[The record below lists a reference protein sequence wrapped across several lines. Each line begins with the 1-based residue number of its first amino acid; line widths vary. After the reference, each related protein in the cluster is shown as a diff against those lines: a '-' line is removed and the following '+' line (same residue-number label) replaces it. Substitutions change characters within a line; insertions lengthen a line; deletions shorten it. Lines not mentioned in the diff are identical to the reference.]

1 MKCKFYATAALAAAL
16 LLTLTACGKP
26 QSPATSGNLDTATQ
40 QTEQRQDVETSA
52 SEEPATHGEEPT
64 ETETAPTDREEPTE
78 TETAPTDREEP
89 TETEA
94 APADGEEAWKEGFE
108 ESLFNNFGVI
118 PEYYED
124 LGDGI
129 YQVYVEVGGE
139 VIPFVTVDSATGDY
153 HG

>member
-78 TETAPTDREEP
+78 TE
-89 TETEA
+89 A

-108 ESLFNNFGVI
+108 ERLFNNFGVI

-139 VIPFVTVDSATGDY
+139 VVPFVTVDSATGDY

>member
-1 MKCKFYATAALAAAL
+1 MKCKFYAAAALAAAL

-52 SEEPATHGEEPT
+52 SEEPATHG
-64 ETETAPTDREEPTE
+64 
-78 TETAPTDREEP
+78 EEP

>member
-1 MKCKFYATAALAAAL
+1 MKCKFYAAAALAAAL

-64 ETETAPTDREEPTE
+64 ETETAPTDS
-78 TETAPTDREEP
+78 EEP